1 MSIHSIWD
9 NDFYDKAPV
18 PLWSFEMDFTQLFV
32 NQKKKDENGNLTKED
47 DFTYADTLNKAVV
60 SCTWPERN
68 INTIPVYFVGV
79 EGKLPGRSQNSGEL
93 EIKFNENTSF
103 QVTKILEELFHAESV
118 CDAYYEGKGG
128 YSFNKNF
135 TKIDDR
141 GHRTIR
147 MIIINPTTIYSL
159 NPRQD
164 RQAKTHPVIIE
175 FHNCFVTKLGSTE
188 MSYDNDNEVITK
200 SATFSYDYFKVLGG
214 GDTQIN
220 DTCAGDK

>member
-32 NQKKKDENGNLTKED
+32 NQTTD
-47 DFTYADTLNKAVV
+47 DYARTLAKAVV

-68 INTIPVYFVGV
+68 INTIPVYFAGV
-79 EGKLPGRSQNSGEL
+79 EGKLPGRAQNSGEL
-93 EIKFNENTSF
+93 EIKFNENTTF
-103 QVTKILEELFHAESV
+103 KVTKILEELFHAESV
-118 CDAYYEGKGG
+118 CDAYFEGKGG

-135 TKIDDR
+135 VKVDNK

-147 MIIINPTTIYSL
+147 MIIINPTTLYEL
-159 NPRQD
+159 NPKAD
-164 RQAKTHPVIIE
+164 RQSKKHPVIVE
-175 FHNCFVTKLGSTE
+175 FHNCWVTKLGSTE

-200 SATFSYDYFKVLGG
+200 SATFSYDYFKVLGN

-220 DTCAGDK
+220 DTCAGDN

>member
-68 INTIPVYFVGV
+68 INTIPVYFAGV

-220 DTCAGDK
+220 DTCAGDN